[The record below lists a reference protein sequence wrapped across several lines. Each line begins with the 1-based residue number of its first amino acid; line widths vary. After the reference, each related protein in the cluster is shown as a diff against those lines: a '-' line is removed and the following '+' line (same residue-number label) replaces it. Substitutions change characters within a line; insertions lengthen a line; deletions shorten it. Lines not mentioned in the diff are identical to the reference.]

1 MEKAAALNKILEL
14 TRELS
19 VHNYRYYVLHQPVI
33 DDFKYD
39 LLLKELEQLEESW
52 PDLIQPDSPT
62 QRVGSDLTKE
72 FTAVSH
78 KYPMLSLSNTY
89 SQGELMDFDKRIK
102 KAIGEPVEY
111 VCELKFDGVAIGLT
125 YKNGWLEKA
134 VTRGDGVQGDD
145 VAANAKTIRSIPVQ
159 LRGNDFPDDFEI
171 RGEIFMT
178 RKQFEQI
185 NKRRAEAGD
194 LPFANPRNAASG
206 SLKMQNPSEVAKR
219 GLDCYLYYLL
229 GESLPFETHYKN
241 LQKAKEWGL
250 HIAEYLVRCQNID
263 EVWDFIKEW
272 ETARTQLPF
281 DIDGVV
287 VKVNSIAQQQ
297 QLGVTAKSPR
307 WAIAYKYQA
316 QEAATRLRSVD
327 FQVGRTGTVTPV
339 ANLEPVLLA
348 GTVVKRASLH
358 NADIIAKLDVRLGD
372 MVFVEKGGEII
383 PKITGVDFTLR
394 APDAEKL
401 KFITICPEC
410 GTTLVRNEG
419 EAAHFCP
426 NEDNC
431 PPQIKGKLEHF
442 ISRKAM
448 DIDSLG
454 EGKISLLYEKGL
466 VNNAA
471 DLYEL
476 PEKKD
481 KLLGL
486 ENVIE
491 ENDSGYIPLSRVIYA
506 FKFGVSGITLT
517 LANEISNYIGT
528 SLNSY
533 YKLDDGLI
541 NIFLKAKKNHDAFF
555 RFVKKDYHDND
566 GFLQRLSKGELA
578 GSVKLSSVIYAL
590 KIQGIY
596 LEDAEKISMKCE
608 SIYRFLKLT
617 QNELVDI
624 VGHNKMLSV
633 LHFLSQSKNSE
644 LVKKLNDSQIMSFGE
659 KTVEKVISSVETS
672 KMQPFHKVLFAL
684 GIKGIGE
691 VTAKT
696 LVDHFGDIESL
707 MNADASEIESIR
719 GIGSVNAMNIKV
731 FFKNQ
736 KNLVMLAKLIKY
748 NLNFKKHEE
757 KNKSELLKG
766 LALLA
771 TGKLINYS
779 RDEIE
784 EFIVAQGGKYLSSVS
799 SNLDYLIV
807 GENAGQNK
815 IEKAKNL
822 GIKMISEDQFLL
834 LLKAKGYER

>member
-1 MEKAAALNKILEL
+1 MEKAEALQKILEL

-19 VHNYRYYVLHQPVI
+19 DHNYRYYVLHEPVI

-39 LLLKELEQLEESW
+39 LLLKELEQLEEFW

-89 SQGELMDFDKRIK
+89 SQGELMDFDKRVK
-102 KAIGEPVEY
+102 KAIGEPIEY

-145 VAANAKTIRSIPVQ
+145 VTANAKTIRSIPVQ
-159 LRGNDFPDDFEI
+159 LRGKDFPDDFEI

-178 RKQFEQI
+178 RRQFEQI
-185 NKRRAEAGD
+185 NSRRIEAGD

-229 GESLPFETHYKN
+229 GENLPFETHYKN

-250 HIAEYLVRCQNID
+250 HIAEYLVRCHNID

-272 ETARTQLPF
+272 ETARAQLPF

-287 VKVNSIAQQQ
+287 VKVNSMAQQQ
-297 QLGVTAKSPR
+297 LLGFTAKSPR

-358 NADIIAKLDVRLGD
+358 NADIIAKLDIRLDD

-394 APDAEKL
+394 APEAAKL
-401 KFITICPEC
+401 QFISICPEC

-419 EAAHFCP
+419 EAAYFCP

-471 DLYEL
+471 DLYDL
-476 PEKKD
+476 KYQD
-481 KLLGL
+481 LLGL
-486 ENVIE
+486 EKVIE
-491 ENDSGYIPLSRVIYA
+491 DQESGKSKI
-506 FKFGVSGITLT
+506 
-517 LANEISNYIGT
+517 IS
-528 SLNSY
+528 
-533 YKLDDGLI
+533 
-541 NIFLKAKKNHDAFF
+541 F
-555 RFVKKDYHDND
+555 R
-566 GFLQRLSKGELA
+566 
-578 GSVKLSSVIYAL
+578 
-590 KIQGIY
+590 
-596 LEDAEKISMKCE
+596 
-608 SIYRFLKLT
+608 
-617 QNELVDI
+617 
-624 VGHNKMLSV
+624 
-633 LHFLSQSKNSE
+633 
-644 LVKKLNDSQIMSFGE
+644 E
-659 KTVEKVISSVETS
+659 KTVDNILKGIEASRSISF
-672 KMQPFHKVLFAL
+672 PRLLYAL
-684 GIKGIGE
+684 GIRHVGE
-691 VTAKT
+691 TVAKK
-696 LVDHFGDIESL
+696 LAAHFENINSL
-707 MNADASEIESIR
+707 MSATAEELIAVPDVGERIAFSITEYFSKPEHKAMIERLRQHGLLFEVQGKESA
-719 GIGSVNAMNIKV
+719 GSSKLEGKSFVVSGV
-731 FFKNQ
+731 F
-736 KNLVMLAKLIKY
+736 
-748 NLNFKKHEE
+748 
-757 KNKSELLKG
+757 SG
-766 LALLA
+766 
-771 TGKLINYS
+771 YS
-779 RDEIE
+779 RDGIKKAIE
-784 EFIVAQGGKYLSSVS
+784 DNGGKVTSSIS
-799 SNLDYLIV
+799 SKTDFVLA
-807 GENAGQNK
+807 GENMGP
-815 IEKAKNL
+815 EKKKKAEEL
-822 GIKMISEDQFLL
+822 GVAIIGEAEFNAMLS
-834 LLKAKGYER
+834 

>member
-1 MEKAAALNKILEL
+1 MEKSEALQKILEL
-14 TRELS
+14 TRELND
-19 VHNYRYYVLHQPVI
+19 HNYRYYVMHDPVI

-39 LLLKELEQLEESW
+39 LLLKKLEEFEKSW
-52 PDLIQPDSPT
+52 PELIQPDSPA

-72 FTAVSH
+72 FKAVSH

-89 SQGELMDFDKRIK
+89 SQGELMDFDKRVK
-102 KAIGEPVEY
+102 KLIGQQVEY

-145 VAANAKTIRSIPVQ
+145 VTANAKTIRSIPVQ
-159 LRGNDFPDDFEI
+159 LRGKDFPDDFEI

-185 NKRRAEAGD
+185 NKRRLESGE

-241 LQKAKEWGL
+241 LLKAREWGL
-250 HIAEYLVRCQNID
+250 HIAEYLVRCHNID
-263 EVWDFIKEW
+263 EVWEFIKEW

-316 QEAATRLRSVD
+316 QEAATRLLSVD

-358 NADIIAKLDVRLGD
+358 NADIIAKLDVRLND

-394 APDAEKL
+394 APDAEML
-401 KFITICPEC
+401 MFTSICPEC
-410 GTTLVRNEG
+410 GTPLVRKIG

-471 DLYEL
+471 DLYDLEYQ
-476 PEKKD
+476 D
-481 KLLGL
+481 LLGL
-486 ENVIE
+486 EKLIE
-491 ENDSGYIPLSRVIYA
+491 DEESG
-506 FKFGVSGITLT
+506 K
-517 LANEISNYIGT
+517 
-528 SLNSY
+528 
-533 YKLDDGLI
+533 
-541 NIFLKAKKNHDAFF
+541 
-555 RFVKKDYHDND
+555 
-566 GFLQRLSKGELA
+566 SK
-578 GSVKLSSVIYAL
+578 
-590 KIQGIY
+590 
-596 LEDAEKISMKCE
+596 KISF
-608 SIYRFLKLT
+608 R
-617 QNELVDI
+617 
-624 VGHNKMLSV
+624 
-633 LHFLSQSKNSE
+633 
-644 LVKKLNDSQIMSFGE
+644 E
-659 KTVEKVISSVETS
+659 KTVENILKGIEASRNISF
-672 KMQPFHKVLFAL
+672 PRLIYAL
-684 GIKGIGE
+684 GIRHVGE
-691 VTAKT
+691 TVAKK
-696 LVDHFGDIESL
+696 LAAHFQDIDSL
-707 MNADASEIESIR
+707 ISAKVEELIAVSDVGERIAFSILEYFSKPEHIAMIERLRQHGLQFEVQRKENLASSKLQ
-719 GIGSVNAMNIKV
+719 GKSFVVSGV
-731 FFKNQ
+731 F
-736 KNLVMLAKLIKY
+736 
-748 NLNFKKHEE
+748 
-757 KNKSELLKG
+757 
-766 LALLA
+766 
-771 TGKLINYS
+771 TGYS
-779 RDEIE
+779 RDGIKKAIE
-784 EFIVAQGGKYLSSVS
+784 DNGGKVTSSIS
-799 SNLDYLIV
+799 SKTDFVLA
-807 GENAGQNK
+807 GENMGP
-815 IEKAKNL
+815 EKKKKAEEL
-822 GIKMISEDQFLL
+822 GVAIIGEAEFNAMLVKD
-834 LLKAKGYER
+834 K